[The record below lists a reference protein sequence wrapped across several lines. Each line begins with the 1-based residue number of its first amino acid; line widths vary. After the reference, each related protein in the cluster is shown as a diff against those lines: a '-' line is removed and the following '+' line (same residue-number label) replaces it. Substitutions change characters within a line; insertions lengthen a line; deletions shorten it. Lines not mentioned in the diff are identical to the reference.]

1 MARIQSSAALFQIA
15 TQKTLA
21 QTQKLVVKVAK
32 REHGKVM
39 ATPPRPSS
47 FQRIVDGRLGAP
59 EEAVKP
65 NGVIVYR
72 YPRLEE
78 VAQFALET
86 LYDLSP
92 VKSGRYRESHT
103 LFRNGVAVKDLKGL
117 RAGDE
122 ITISNPQPYSRKIEV
137 GRMKMRVPPH
147 VYERA
152 VKIVRARFG
161 NVAKI
166 GFTYRGLTSTGGT
179 IISGRRGNR
188 SDLRYPVMTISEK

>member
-1 MARIQSSAALFQIA
+1 MARIQSSAALFQVA

-21 QTQKLVVKVAK
+21 ETQKLVVKIAK

-39 ATPPRPSS
+39 STAPRPTS
-47 FQRIVDGRLGAP
+47 FTRIVDGRKGAP
-59 EEAVKP
+59 EEDVKP
-65 NGVIVYR
+65 NGVIVYL

-78 VAQFALET
+78 VAQFAMET

-92 VKSGRYRESHT
+92 VLSGKYRESHT

-117 RAGDE
+117 KEGDQ
-122 ITISNPQPYSRKIEV
+122 ITISNPEPYARKIEV
-137 GRMKMRVPPH
+137 GKMKMRVPPH

-152 VKIVRARFG
+152 VEIVRARFG

-179 IISGRRGNR
+179 ILGGRRGNR